1 MANELMIQNLV
12 RLRGAVGAGAWLAPR
27 FSGRLFGLDPNAN
40 PQAPYLGRLFGARDV
55 ALAFGLSTSSG
66 GQRANWLRIGVACD
80 LADAV
85 AGLLASRRG
94 ELPTR
99 AAILVTGTA
108 LGAAALGLAA
118 LQAAESPDHTP

>member
-1 MANELMIQNLV
+1 MANEPMIQNLV
-12 RLRGAVGAGAWLAPR
+12 RLRGAVGAGSWLAPR

-85 AGLLASRRG
+85 AGLLAGRRG

-99 AAILVTGTA
+99 ATILVTGTA